1 MRRAASPGTAL
12 PALGLVV
19 FTATCAAAPPLEH
32 THDSPD
38 ALARAVLAAVAG
50 RDAPALRN
58 LAVSEREFRDH
69 VWPALPAARPER
81 NLPFSYVWGDLRQK
95 SERHL
100 ARALAAHGGR
110 RYALLRVE
118 HAGGTRHYG
127 DYTHI
132 TEKYG
137 IRVFI
142 AFVDER
148 EKSIYGNFL
157 DELDKPSGRYPL
169 RYPDV
174 VYFPLSSMRV
184 ISELSDEQCAEL
196 SALRVSR
203 HDDQARIG
211 GAR

>member
-1 MRRAASPGTAL
+1 MRRAASPGSAL
-12 PALGLVV
+12 LALGLAV
-19 FTATCAAAPPLEH
+19 FTAACAAAPPLEH

-127 DYTHI
+127 DYAVHGGT
-132 TEKYG
+132 TLVV
-137 IRVFI
+137 RD
-142 AFVDER
+142 A
-148 EKSIYGNFL
+148 
-157 DELDKPSGRYPL
+157 SGGEQPL
-169 RYPDV
+169 RI
-174 VYFPLSSMRV
+174 LGSTL
-184 ISELSDEQCAEL
+184 EK
-196 SALRVSR
+196 
-203 HDDQARIG
+203 G
-211 GAR
+211 GRFKIFSFVAAD